1 MSCACRCAGENVEV
15 VRIQFVIAPYDFGGH
30 ELEAVEPVIDGVSL
44 VDIVKRADGEIAFA
58 GLTPPET
65 YIDAWQR
72 AVDPEDAE
80 SAVVLGC
87 GCGYAECS
95 NVTAVCEVRGGVV
108 VWSDFRASIRP
119 FGEPGPRGS
128 AGLGPFEFAAEDYRR
143 ALSAPVRRT
152 SPVRET
158 HDIERLAAGFPRDPG
173 GWLREMTMAFGR
185 DFLTP
190 YEPEQ
195 TREALGV
202 LRRPGCWSLPRIA
215 GAGAQSGARD
225 HERSN
230 RTSPAAAAVAA

>member
-1 MSCACRCAGENVEV
+1 MRGSARS
-15 VRIQFVIAPYDFGGH
+15 IPKTQ
-30 ELEAVEPVIDGVSL
+30 
-44 VDIVKRADGEIAFA
+44 
-58 GLTPPET
+58 
-65 YIDAWQR
+65 
-72 AVDPEDAE
+72 

-95 NVTAVCEVRGGVV
+95 NVTAVCEVRGGVIV

-119 FGEPGPRGS
+119 FGEPGPRGY

-158 HDIERLAAGFPRDPG
+158 HDIERLAAGFPRDRG

-195 TREALGV
+195 TREALGCRAV
-202 LRRPGCWSLPRIA
+202 PAAGVSCASRVHVHKAALVITSDRTGHLRRPQLLRA
-215 GAGAQSGARD
+215 
-225 HERSN
+225 
-230 RTSPAAAAVAA
+230 